1 MIVSLYNYI
10 QLLTSFANN
19 STSGLYPVQ
28 FAENKMNSIMQ
39 IISAKHKYALL
50 LMVAVGLTATGAMGL
65 AADSYAQKID
75 DGMDG
80 YVVGSPDGGAGIYTG
95 NPNECWWDSDGDG
108 VLDMYCLIDT
118 GDTAWMITASSL
130 VLFMTPGVAFL
141 YGGLARS
148 KNAVNTIGMTFIV
161 MGLMSVQWVL
171 WGYSLAFGSVDS
183 EANMFMGNLDYMGF
197 NQVSAWAPLGEPGPC
212 EGTWSD
218 YYQMQQMKS
227 LDAGM
232 CSQGWPGTVPHQLFA
247 MFQATFAI
255 ITPALIV
262 GGLIDRMKFSALCI
276 FVLLW
281 GTFVYDPIAHWV
293 WGGGYIGNMDFDPDL
308 SPSYGLDFAGGTVV
322 HISSGFA
329 ALAGAL
335 VLGRRLG
342 YGKVPM
348 EPHNVPM
355 VVLGASILWFG
366 WFGFNAG
373 SEVLSDGIAV
383 SAWTVTNT
391 ATGMASVTWLL
402 MSWAHTGKASI
413 TGAATGA
420 VAGLVAITPASGWVG
435 PMAAII
441 IGVAAG
447 TVCYGCVA
455 FKNARKW
462 DDALDVWGVH
472 GMGGFTGA
480 VLTGTL
486 ASPHVWDTGDGIGA
500 WTGTPEGYE
509 QQAINIAGALLS
521 VAYAFGITI
530 VILKIMDAVWPGGIR
545 VTPKEEE
552 IGLDLA
558 QNGERAYTNE

>member
-1 MIVSLYNYI
+1 MKTKN
-10 QLLTSFANN
+10 
-19 STSGLYPVQ
+19 
-28 FAENKMNSIMQ
+28 
-39 IISAKHKYALL
+39 HKYALL
-50 LMVAVGLTATGAMGL
+50 LMVAVAATATGALGQ
-65 AADSYAQKID
+65 AYAQQIT

-80 YVVGSPDGGAGIYTG
+80 YVVGDPDGGAGIYTG
-95 NPNECWWDSDGDG
+95 NPNECWWDTDDDG
-108 VLDMYCLIDT
+108 VPDMYCLIDT
-118 GDTAWMITASSL
+118 GDTAWMITASAL
-130 VLFMTPGVAFL
+130 VLFMTPGVAFF
-141 YGGLARS
+141 YGGLSRS
-148 KNAVNTIGMTFIV
+148 KNATNTIGMVFIV

-183 EANMFMGNLDYMGF
+183 DANMFMGNLDYLGF

-227 LDAGM
+227 EDAGM

-247 MFQATFAI
+247 MFQCTFAI

-402 MSWAHTGKASI
+402 MSWGHTGKPSI
-413 TGAATGA
+413 VGAATGA

-435 PMAAII
+435 PMASII

-447 TVCYGCVA
+447 TVCYGAVA

-472 GMGGFTGA
+472 GIGGFTGA

-552 IGLDLA
+552 IGMDLA
-558 QNGERAYTNE
+558 QSGERAYVNE

>member
-1 MIVSLYNYI
+1 
-10 QLLTSFANN
+10 
-19 STSGLYPVQ
+19 
-28 FAENKMNSIMQ
+28 MNSRNR
-39 IISAKHKYALL
+39 KYALL
-50 LMVAVGLTATGAMGL
+50 LVAAVAITATGVMSQA
-65 AADSYAQKID
+65 YAQQVT

-80 YVVGSPDGGAGIYTG
+80 YVLGTSGIYTG
-95 NPNECWWDSDGDG
+95 NPNECWFDDGEG
-108 VLDMYCLIDT
+108 NMMPCRIDT
-118 GDTAWMITASSL
+118 GDTSWMLAASSL
-130 VLFMTPGVAFL
+130 VLFMTPGVAFF

-148 KNAVNTIGMTFIV
+148 KNTVNVIGMVFIV
-161 MGLMSVQWVL
+161 MGLMSWQWVA
-171 WGYSLAFGSVDS
+171 WGYTIAFGPNDS
-183 EANMFMGNLDYMGF
+183 DANMFAGAFDYVGF
-197 NQVSAWAPLGEPGPC
+197 NQVSHYAPLGTPGPC
-212 EGTWSD
+212 TDTWSAA
-218 YYQMQQMKS
+218 YQMQVFHE
-227 LDAGM
+227 DEI
-232 CSQGWPGTVPHQLFA
+232 CSQDWPGTVPHALFA
-247 MFQATFAI
+247 AFQGTFAI

-262 GGLIDRMKFSALCI
+262 GGLIDRMKFSALVI
-276 FVLLW
+276 FILLW

-293 WGGGYIGNMDFDPDL
+293 WGGGYIGNMDFDPEL

-373 SEVLSDGIAV
+373 SEVMVDGITV
-383 SAWTVTNT
+383 SAWVVTNL
-391 ATGMASVTWLL
+391 ATGVAAVTWLL
-402 MSWAHTGKASI
+402 MSWAHTGKPSI
-413 TGAATGA
+413 VGAATGA
-420 VAGLVAITPASGWVG
+420 VAGLVTITPASGWVG

-441 IGVAAG
+441 MGIAAG
-447 TVCYGCVA
+447 TVCYGCVS

-480 VLTGTL
+480 ILTGTL
-486 ASPHVWDTGDGIGA
+486 ASPHIWDSGDGIGA

-509 QQAINIAGALLS
+509 QQAINITGALLS
-521 VAYAFGITI
+521 IAYAFGITT

-558 QNGERAYTNE
+558 QHGERAYVNE

>member
-1 MIVSLYNYI
+1 MKSRN
-10 QLLTSFANN
+10 
-19 STSGLYPVQ
+19 
-28 FAENKMNSIMQ
+28 
-39 IISAKHKYALL
+39 HKYALI
-50 LMVAVGLTATGAMGL
+50 LMAAVAMTATGAL
-65 AADSYAQKID
+65 STAYAQQTS

-80 YVVGSPDGGAGIYTG
+80 YVVGDPDGGAGIYTG
-95 NPNECWWDSDGDG
+95 NPNECWYDTDDDG
-108 VLDMYCLIDT
+108 VPDMYCYVDT
-118 GDTAWMITASSL
+118 GDMAWMLTASSL
-130 VLFMTPGVAFL
+130 VLFMTPGVAFF

-148 KNAVNTIGMTFIV
+148 KNAVNTIGMVFII

-171 WGYSLAFGSVDS
+171 WGYSLAFGGVDS
-183 EANMFMGNLDYMGF
+183 DANLFMGNLDYVGF
-197 NQVSAWAPLGEPGPC
+197 NNVSHWAPLGAPSPC
-212 EGTWSD
+212 EDTWAH
-218 YYQMQQMKS
+218 YYQMQTMKEG
-227 LDAGM
+227 DV
-232 CSQGWPGTVPHQLFA
+232 CSDTWPGTVPHQLFA

-262 GGLIDRMKFSALCI
+262 GGLVDRMKFSAI
-276 FVLLW
+276 VVFVLLW
-281 GTFVYDPIAHWV
+281 GTFVYDPICHWV
-293 WGGGYIGNMDFDPDL
+293 WGGGYIGGGSLDFNPDL
-308 SPSYGLDFAGGTVV
+308 SPSYALDFAGGTVV
-322 HISSGFA
+322 HISSGFT

-373 SEVLSDGIAV
+373 SEVMADGITV

-391 ATGMASVTWLL
+391 ATGMAVVTWLL
-402 MSWAHTGKASI
+402 MSWAHTGKPSI
-413 TGAATGA
+413 VGAATGA

-441 IGVAAG
+441 IGIAAG

-472 GMGGFTGA
+472 GMGGLTGA
-480 VLTGTL
+480 ILTGTL
-486 ASPHVWDTGDGIGA
+486 ASPHIWDTGDGIGA

-509 QQAINIAGALLS
+509 QQAISIVAAGMS
-521 VAYAFGITI
+521 IAYAFGISI
-530 VILKIMDAVWPGGIR
+530 IIFKVMDAVWPGGIR

-552 IGLDLA
+552 IGLDLS
-558 QNGERAYTNE
+558 QNGERAYVNE

>member
-1 MIVSLYNYI
+1 
-10 QLLTSFANN
+10 
-19 STSGLYPVQ
+19 
-28 FAENKMNSIMQ
+28 MNSVMQ
-39 IISAKHKYALL
+39 IKSVQHKYALL
-50 LMVAVGLTATGAMGL
+50 LMAAVAMTATGAM
-65 AADSYAQKID
+65 AQAFAQSTD

-80 YVVGSPDGGAGIYTG
+80 YQVGVPGAGIYTG
-95 NPNECWWDSDGDG
+95 NANECWWDSSGDG
-108 VLDMYCLIDT
+108 TPDMYCLIDT
-118 GDTAWMITASSL
+118 GDTAWMLTASSL

-171 WGYSLAFGSVDS
+171 WGYSLAFGGIDS

-197 NQVSAWAPLGEPGPC
+197 NQVSHWAPLGEPGSC

-218 YYQMQQMKS
+218 YYQMQQMKGEG
-227 LDAGM
+227 AM

-262 GGLIDRMKFSALCI
+262 GGLVDRMKFSALVI

-308 SPSYGLDFAGGTVV
+308 SPSFGLDFAGGTVV

-355 VVLGASILWFG
+355 IVLGASILWFG

-402 MSWAHTGKASI
+402 MSWGHTGRPSI
-413 TGAATGA
+413 AG
-420 VAGLVAITPASGWVG
+420 AGLVAITPASGWVG
-435 PMAAII
+435 PMASII
-441 IGVAAG
+441 IGIAAG
-447 TVCYGCVA
+447 TLCYGAVA
-455 FKNARKW
+455 FKNSRKW

-472 GMGGFTGA
+472 GIGGFTGA

-486 ASPHVWDTGDGIGA
+486 ASPHIWDTGDGIGA

-509 QQAINIAGALLS
+509 QQAINIAGACMS
-521 VAYAFGITI
+521 VAYAFGVTI
-530 VILKIMDAVWPGGIR
+530 AILKIMDAIWPGGIR

-552 IGLDLA
+552 VGLDIA
-558 QNGERAYTNE
+558 QNGERAYVELG